1 MNYTTQHTAARASQA
16 LPPVQWVA
24 PQGFAAA
31 LRARAEELDREQ
43 EAQAQEHAASNKL
56 EAIYEQRLREYEA
69 AASAAVEG
77 VLSAHLSPRA
87 LASLRQFCS
96 DLDQGSD
103 YVGLSLADCLDALFG
118 ERDGAACKVL
128 AKTLRRLQREA

>member
-1 MNYTTQHTAARASQA
+1 MKHTTEHTTARASQV
-16 LPPVQWVA
+16 LP

-43 EAQAQEHAASNKL
+43 EAQALEHVASSKV
-56 EAIYEQRLREYEA
+56 EAIYAQRLREHEA
-69 AASAAVEG
+69 AASAALEG

-87 LASLRQFCS
+87 LAALRQFCS
-96 DLDQGSD
+96 DLDQDSD

-118 ERDGAACKVL
+118 EKDGAACKVL
-128 AKTLRRLQREA
+128 ATTLRRLQREA